1 MSSTGAA
8 KVAGPKLGGDHRSR
22 PRRRGSTLDA
32 AILRATIAEIDQH
45 GYADLSIERVAER
58 ARASKASVYRRWPS
72 KVALVLAAVHN
83 QLPDTAAAPDTGSL
97 RGDLMALFLGAAR
110 QLSGP
115 AGVAIRGML
124 GDALRDPE
132 LHAELR
138 RYTRGRSGAALRDV
152 LRLAGQ
158 RGELSPEA
166 ITPRQL
172 EAGMS
177 VLRFHFLVHGAPV
190 ADTVVVEIVDEV
202 VLPLF
207 HAVAGTE
214 SAASWS

>member
-1 MSSTGAA
+1 MSATELTSPTL
-8 KVAGPKLGGDHRSR
+8 VVGDHRTR
-22 PRRRGSTLDA
+22 PRRRGTALDD
-32 AILRATIAEIDQH
+32 AILQATIAEIDHH
-45 GYADLSIERVAER
+45 GYSDLSIERVAER

-72 KVALVLAAVHN
+72 KVALVLAAVHH

-97 RGDLMALFLGAAR
+97 RGDLLALFLGAAR

-124 GDALRDPE
+124 GDALRAPE

-138 RYTRGRSGAALRDV
+138 RYTRGRSVTALRDV
-152 LRLAGQ
+152 LRRAGQ
-158 RGELSPEA
+158 RGDLTPES

-172 EAGMS
+172 ETGMS
-177 VLRFHFLVHGAPV
+177 VLRFHFLVHGAPIP
-190 ADTVVVEIVDEV
+190 DTVVVEIVDEV

-207 HAVAGTE
+207 R
-214 SAASWS
+214 AAAPPGSGAP

>member
-1 MSSTGAA
+1 MSSTAA
-8 KVAGPKLGGDHRSR
+8 SEVRKDPTPGGDHRTR
-22 PRRRGSTLDA
+22 PRRRGPTLDA
-32 AILRATIAEIDQH
+32 AILQATIAEIDHH

-72 KVALVLAAVHN
+72 KVALVLAAVYD

-97 RGDLMALFLGAAR
+97 RGDLLALFRRVAGLLA
-110 QLSGP
+110 GP
-115 AGVAIRGML
+115 AGVAIRGLL
-124 GDALRDPE
+124 GDALRD
-132 LHAELR
+132 AELAGQLR
-138 RYTRGRSGAALRDV
+138 GYTRGRSVAALRDV
-152 LRLAGQ
+152 LLRAGQ
-158 RGELSPEA
+158 RGELSPGA

-172 EAGMS
+172 EAGLS

-207 HAVAGTE
+207 RAVAGPT
-214 SAASWS
+214 SATS

>member
-1 MSSTGAA
+1 MSSTGASEVTTTA
-8 KVAGPKLGGDHRSR
+8 TLDRDHRTR
-22 PRRRGSTLDA
+22 PRRRGPTLDA

-72 KVALVLAAVHN
+72 KVALVLAAVYN

-97 RGDLMALFLGAAR
+97 RGDLLALFRSAAG
-110 QLSGP
+110 LLAGP
-115 AGVAIRGML
+115 AGVAIRGL
-124 GDALRDPE
+124 VGDALHDPD
-132 LHAELR
+132 LAGQLR
-138 RYTRGRSGAALRDV
+138 GYTRGRSMAALRDV
-152 LRLAGQ
+152 LRRAGQ

-172 EAGMS
+172 EAGLS

-190 ADTVVVEIVDEV
+190 ADSVIVEIVDEV

-207 HAVAGTE
+207 RAVAGPG
-214 SAASWS
+214 SGAS